1 MLFRSDANQEMEKA
15 PIEPQRIKL
24 LLEHFRSIEAIQMAS
39 LSELSSAP
47 GLGSSTAG
55 VIRKYFHPNENK

>member
-1 MLFRSDANQEMEKA
+1 MCIRDR
-15 PIEPQRIKL
+15 PQRIKL

-39 LSELSSAP
+39 LSELSSTP

-55 VIRKYFHPNENK
+55 VIRSYFHPNENK